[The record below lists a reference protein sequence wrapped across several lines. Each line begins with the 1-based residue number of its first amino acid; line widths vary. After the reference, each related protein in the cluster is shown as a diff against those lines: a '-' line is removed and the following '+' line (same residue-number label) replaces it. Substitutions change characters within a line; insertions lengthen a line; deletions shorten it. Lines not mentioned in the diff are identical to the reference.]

1 MNLTNEQKE
10 DLRHTVRE
18 ALVLRHP
25 AALSARQL
33 VKPVKKE
40 LAFLF
45 EEADLTAAL
54 ELLRGLKHAEWT
66 LDELGGTKYWR
77 ATSEGVLA
85 QERS

>member
-1 MNLTNEQKE
+1 MTLTNEQKE
-10 DLRHTVRE
+10 DLRHAARE

-25 AALSARQL
+25 AALSVRQL
-33 VKPVKKE
+33 TKPVKKE
-40 LAFLF
+40 LPFLF

-54 ELLRGLKHAEWT
+54 EVLRGLRHAEWT
-66 LDELGGTKYWR
+66 MDELGGTKYWR